1 MSASR
6 EKKERQGTVSQGLT
20 QKQLKEAKEAQ
31 AAKQKAIAYWI
42 GGIVV
47 TVLVVALL
55 VWNSGFFQ
63 SRATAA
69 TVGSENLSMGEMQY
83 YYSSVRNQELYTQQ
97 LYSQWGITT
106 VTAPNVAY
114 DSSSAEGDKQIYNTE
129 TDETYAEHF
138 RESALNAAKQD
149 LALINAAKEAGYT
162 LSADGRTSM
171 QDSLKDLKSQ
181 LKTKGWSS
189 LGAYLKQAYGKYVTE
204 GIYNTCVERS
214 TLASEYSSYK
224 QDSLTYTTSQLEA
237 YEKENPALLQS
248 YDFRYAYISGTPE
261 TKTDADG
268 KTIEPT
274 DEEKAAAAELAKSK
288 ADALVNGVEAAE
300 IDKRSDAFNEL
311 VVDAVGDTSS
321 YADPDNNLQSNILGS
336 DLSSAAY
343 FSWLSD
349 TARKAGDIAAVPY
362 SDGYY
367 VLLFL
372 NAGLNDTATVDV
384 RHILIKA
391 EAPVDDEA
399 TADVDESKNAPSQ
412 EALDAAKTKAQ
423 ALLDEFN
430 ALPDDKRTAEAFGKL
445 ANENSE
451 DTGSNTKGGLYRY
464 VSEGEMVPEFDAWIF
479 DSARQSGDTGL
490 VANVAEGSSYYGYH
504 VMYFVGQ
511 DGPKWHEKAEEALKE
526 KDMTAWSDSI
536 LEPYTAAW
544 TDAGIGA
551 VGN

>member
-129 TDETYAEHF
+129 TNETYAEHF

-224 QDSLTYTTSQLEA
+224 QDSLTYTTSQLEG

>member
-6 EKKERQGTVSQGLT
+6 EKKERQGTASQGLT

-114 DSSSAEGDKQIYNTE
+114 DSNSTEGDKQIYNTE
-129 TDETYAEHF
+129 TNETYAEHF

-162 LSADGRTSM
+162 LSADGRTSI
-171 QDSLKDLKSQ
+171 QDSLKELKSQ

-214 TLASEYSSYK
+214 TLAGEYSSYK

-268 KTIEPT
+268 KTIDPT

-367 VLLFL
+367 VILFL
-372 NAGLNDTATVDV
+372 NAGLNDAATVDV

-391 EAPVDDEA
+391 ETPVDDEA
-399 TADVDESKNAPSQ
+399 TADVDESKNAPTQ

-464 VSEGEMVPEFDAWIF
+464 VSEGEMVSEFDAWIF